1 MSAEVGTLVLIHPIA
16 NSRECWQFLNLAAL
30 DRPVERYEMPG
41 HGRTPRQPDMS
52 FSSMADDIVRQFE
65 GPLHVL
71 GIAVGTF
78 IAQQV
83 LVRHSERVLSALL
96 VNGAPVVAHLPEA
109 RQRLIARGVSAAGTG
124 MEALLAETF
133 RRWFTPAAQTQPDL
147 PGVAWARRTLLEMDP
162 AGWADIWRA
171 NATSEAIA
179 PNRLAA
185 IQQPIS
191 LIAGINDWPAGP
203 RGSQA
208 LHHLLPNSR
217 LQYVPGPHMV
227 HLERPA
233 SLLSAIGHHF
243 SWLGVSAQRIE
254 APLYFE
260 GE

>member
-1 MSAEVGTLVLIHPIA
+1 MNAEAGTLVLIHPIA

-30 DRPVERYEMPG
+30 DRLVERYEMPG
-41 HGRTPRQPDMS
+41 HGHTPRQRDMS
-52 FSSMADDIVRQFE
+52 FTSMADDIVLQFG
-65 GPLHVL
+65 GPLHLL
-71 GIAVGTF
+71 GIAVGAF

-83 LVRHSERVLSALL
+83 LVRHPERVLSALL
-96 VNGAPVVAHLPEA
+96 VNGAPVVAHPPEA
-109 RQRLIARGVSAAGTG
+109 QQRLIARGEGAADTG
-124 MEALLAETF
+124 MEALVAETF
-133 RRWFTPAAQTQPDL
+133 QRWFTPAAQQQPNL
-147 PGVAWARRTLLEMDP
+147 PGVAWARRTLIEMQP
-162 AGWADIWRA
+162 AAWADIWRA

-179 PNRLAA
+179 PNQLAA

-208 LHHLLPNSR
+208 LHRLLPNSR

-243 SWLGVSAQRIE
+243 SWLDVSAQRVD